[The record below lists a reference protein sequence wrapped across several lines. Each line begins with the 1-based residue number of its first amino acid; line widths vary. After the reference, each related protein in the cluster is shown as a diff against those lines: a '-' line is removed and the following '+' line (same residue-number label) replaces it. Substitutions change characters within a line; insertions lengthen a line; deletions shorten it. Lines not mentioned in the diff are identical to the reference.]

1 MKVKAILFDMDG
13 VLIDAKEWHYE
24 SLNKALGL
32 FGLEISRYDHLVTFD
47 GLPTRDKL
55 NMISNET
62 YFPKGLHK
70 FVNELKQLY
79 TMEVIYTFCKPKF
92 YHRYALSRLKAEGY
106 ELAVCSNS
114 VRNSIEVMM
123 EKAALKEYLS
133 FIISNE
139 DVTHG
144 KPNPEMYIKAIN
156 TLGILPSECL
166 IIEDNEN
173 GLKAAYASGAHVL
186 KVDKVQDVNYFN
198 IKNKIKAIEETCLK

>member
-1 MKVKAILFDMDG
+1 MKIKAVLFDMDG
-13 VLIDAKEWHYE
+13 VLIDAKDWHYE
-24 SLNKALGL
+24 ALNKALGL

-55 NMISNET
+55 NMISSESN
-62 YFPKGLHK
+62 FPKGLHQ
-70 FVNELKQLY
+70 FVNEIKQQY
-79 TMEVIYTFCKPKF
+79 TMEVIHTACKPKF
-92 YHRYALSRLKAEGY
+92 YHRYALSRLKSEGY
-106 ELAVCSNS
+106 HLAVCSNS

-139 DVTHG
+139 DVING
-144 KPNPEMYIKAIN
+144 KPNPEMYTKAIN
-156 TLGILPSECL
+156 TLGLSPRECL

-186 KVDKVQDVNYFN
+186 KVDKIQDVNYFN
-198 IKNKIKAIEETCLK
+198 IKNKIVAIENHA

>member
-1 MKVKAILFDMDG
+1 MKIKAVLFDMDG
-13 VLIDAKEWHYE
+13 VLIDAKDWHYE
-24 SLNKALGL
+24 ALNKALGL

-55 NMISNET
+55 NMISSESN
-62 YFPKGLHK
+62 FPKGLHQ
-70 FVNELKQLY
+70 FVNEIKQQY
-79 TMEVIYTFCKPKF
+79 TMEVIHTACKPKF
-92 YHRYALSRLKAEGY
+92 YHRYALSRLKSEGY
-106 ELAVCSNS
+106 HLAVCSNS

-139 DVTHG
+139 DVIHG
-144 KPNPEMYIKAIN
+144 KPNPEMYTKAIN
-156 TLGILPSECL
+156 TLGLSPRECL

-186 KVDKVQDVNYFN
+186 KVDKIQDVNYFN
-198 IKNKIKAIEETCLK
+198 IKNKIVAIENHA